1 MAQPKS
7 NKPYAASFKLKS
19 IELYKARDAETVFVN
34 IMSLVTHFQ
43 YHEDIMWPSY
53 GATMVVIDNAQNLV
67 SSMPIQGFERVVV
80 LLEDINGDEYEYN
93 FRVWTVTNRATQ
105 DRRQMY
111 TLGLISEQ
119 GLFNEGLRVNSTQKG
134 EISQVVRNVMKTYL
148 NSELD
153 DELVE
158 ESKTHVKVL
167 PTKKSPFALI
177 RSLQTK
183 AVPAKQ
189 YKMSRETGGGTVWND
204 KARVATGMSESEW
217 EDYKSDIEKATM
229 DIAKGTAGYLFFQ
242 TYRGY
247 VFKSF
252 DGLASAKPKKFDNN
266 GDPVQ
271 FKYVPGKVDYESLY
285 KIQEV
290 VFSQEINMMEKLR
303 EGAYSS
309 VCCYFNIN
317 TGKYTERVYS
327 LEDTWNDMVHLGSQ
341 TDLPVGQ
348 KTLSKYPTRVMSTVV
363 NHESWNMGEGIADST
378 DENRDSTFEYTD
390 NQMDYLSQSLARA
403 GIMFN
408 QQLTIS
414 LTGHLDLSAGDLI
427 EIRIPNQVEDQS
439 RDDEKYDPEHSG
451 TYLIKKLNHQFNVL
465 EQTVYTVLDL
475 IRDSYGIKERE
486 SNVLLY

>member
-19 IELYKARDAETVFVN
+19 IELYKAKDAETVFAN
-34 IMSLVTHFQ
+34 IMSLVTTFQ
-43 YHEDIMWPSY
+43 YHEDIMWPAV
-53 GATMVVIDNAQNLV
+53 GATMVVIDNAENFI

-80 LLEDINGDEYEYN
+80 KLEDINEDEYEYN

-134 EISQVVRNVMKTYL
+134 EISEVVKNIMKTYL
-148 NSELD
+148 NTEFKED
-153 DELVE
+153 FIE
-158 ESKTHVKVL
+158 ESRTHVKIV
-167 PTKKSPFALI
+167 PTKKSPFSLI

-183 AVPAKQ
+183 AVPAKT
-189 YKMSRETGGGTVWND
+189 YKTLNNNSVPLGRMASERDKEIMSDLNKEL
-204 KARVATGMSESEW
+204 A
-217 EDYKSDIEKATM
+217 EK
-229 DIAKGTAGYLFFQ
+229 AKGTAGYLFFE
-242 TYRGY
+242 TYNGY

-252 DGLASAKPKKFDNN
+252 DGLVSAIPKKEE
-266 GDPVQ
+266 
-271 FKYVPGKVDYESLY
+271 FKWLPGKVDFESLY

-290 VFSQEINMMEKLR
+290 VFSQEINMMQKLR

-309 VCCYFNIN
+309 ICCFFNIN

-327 LEDTWNDMVHLGSQ
+327 LEDTWEEMVHLGSQ

-348 KTLSKYPTRVMSTVV
+348 KTLSQYPTRVMSTVV
-363 NHESWNMGEGIADST
+363 NHENWNMGEGIADST
-378 DENRDSTFEYTD
+378 DDNRDSTFEYTD

-427 EIRIPNQVEDQS
+427 EIRIPNQVADQS

-451 TYLIKKLNHQFNVL
+451 TYLIKKLNHQFNIL
-465 EQTVYTVLDL
+465 EQNVYTVLDL

-486 SNVLLY
+486 SKVL

>member
-19 IELYKARDAETVFVN
+19 IELYKARDAETAFAN

-43 YHEDIMWPSY
+43 YYEDIMWPAV
-53 GATMVVIDNAQNLV
+53 GATMVVIDNAENFI

-80 LLEDINGDEYEYN
+80 KLEDINGDEYEYN

-134 EISQVVRNVMKTYL
+134 EISEVVKNIMKTYL
-148 NSELD
+148 NTEFKED
-153 DELVE
+153 FIE
-158 ESKTHVKVL
+158 ESRTHVKIV
-167 PTKKSPFALI
+167 PTKKSPFSLI

-183 AVPAKQ
+183 AVPAKT
-189 YKMSRETGGGTVWND
+189 YKTMNSNTSSVAGGNSNFR
-204 KARVATGMSESEW
+204 AS
-217 EDYKSDIEKATM
+217 KSDVQFEEAEK
-229 DIAKGTAGYLFFQ
+229 AKGTAGFLFFE
-242 TYRGY
+242 TYNGY

-252 DGLASAKPKKFDNN
+252 DALVSAIPKKEE
-266 GDPVQ
+266 
-271 FKYVPGKVDYESLY
+271 FKWLPGKVEYESLY

-309 VCCYFNIN
+309 ICCFFNIN

-327 LEDTWNDMVHLGSQ
+327 LEDTWDEMVHLGSQ

-348 KTLSKYPTRVMSTVV
+348 KTLSQYPTRVMSTVV
-363 NHESWNMGEGIADST
+363 NHENWNMGEGIADST
-378 DENRDSTFEYTD
+378 DDNRDSTFEYTD
-390 NQMDYLSQSLARA
+390 NQMDYLSQSVARA

-427 EIRIPNQVEDQS
+427 EIRIPNQVADQS

-451 TYLIKKLNHQFNVL
+451 TYLIKKLNHQFNIL

-475 IRDSYGIKERE
+475 IRDSYGIKDRE
-486 SNVLLY
+486 SKVLLY